1 MSEILKYRIPGNP
14 RIEQTGEF
22 RELKS
27 IREANGFV
35 ISSYLKDKF
44 FEFSPSTV
52 PFSSPNF
59 KCDEPSVIDKEKYL
73 IVAKSFLDSIVEK
86 KIKKAVL
93 SRIKKVPFDE
103 NKINHLF
110 DALCD
115 AYPTAFVYL
124 ISGLEVGTWIGA
136 SPETLLHVS
145 ANSAFTMSLAG
156 TKPLT
161 KKATPWGEKEQREQ
175 AYVTD
180 FIIEKLSS
188 QGIENLEITGPYDVE
203 AGPVLH
209 VRTDINF
216 DMENQKS
223 IDIALKLHPTP
234 AVSGFPQKESIDL
247 INSKELHDR
256 EFYTGMI
263 GFITQNSSSLYVNLR
278 CCQIQKGNAYLY
290 LGGGF
295 TADSVPELEWEET
308 ENKSRTLL
316 NIIET
321 L

>member
-1 MSEILKYRIPGNP
+1 VSEILKYRIPGNP
-14 RIEQTGEF
+14 RIEQTGNF

-52 PFSSPNF
+52 PFPSANF
-59 KCDEPSVIDKEKYL
+59 NCVEPSIIDKEKYL
-73 IVAKSFLDSIVEK
+73 IVAKSFLHSIVEK

-124 ISGLEVGTWIGA
+124 ISGLEVGTWVGA

-188 QGIENLEITGPYDVE
+188 QGIKNLEITGPYDLE

-209 VRTDINF
+209 LRTDINF
-216 DMENQKS
+216 DIENQKS

-263 GFITQNSSSLYVNLR
+263 GFIAQNSASLYVNLR
-278 CCQIQKGNAYLY
+278 CCQVQKGHAYLY

>member
-1 MSEILKYRIPGNP
+1 VSEILKYRIPGNP
-14 RIEQTGEF
+14 RIEQIGRF
-22 RELKS
+22 RALKS

-52 PFSSPNF
+52 PFSLPNF

-73 IVAKSFLDSIVEK
+73 IVAQSFLDSIVEQ

-103 NKINHLF
+103 GKINHLF

-136 SPETLLHVS
+136 SPETLLHVDE
-145 ANSAFTMSLAG
+145 NSAFTMSLAG
-156 TKPLT
+156 TKPLSEKGT
-161 KKATPWGEKEQREQ
+161 SWGGKEQSEQ

-180 FIIEKLSS
+180 FILEKLRS
-188 QGIENLEITGPYDVE
+188 QGIKKMEVNGPYEFE

-209 VRTDINF
+209 LRTDINF
-216 DMENQKS
+216 DIENQKS
-223 IDIALKLHPTP
+223 IEIALKLHPTP
-234 AVSGFPQKESIDL
+234 AVSGFPQKEAIDL
-247 INSKELHDR
+247 IHSKELHDR
-256 EFYTGMI
+256 DFYTGMI
-263 GFITQNSSSLYVNLR
+263 GFIAQNSTSLYVNLR
-278 CCQIQKGNAYLY
+278 CCQIQKGHAYLY

-295 TADSVPELEWEET
+295 TTDSAPELEWEET

>member
-27 IREANGFV
+27 IRDANGFV

-263 GFITQNSSSLYVNLR
+263 GFIAQNSTSLYVNLR
-278 CCQIQKGNAYLY
+278 CCQIQKGYAYLY
-290 LGGGF
+290 LGGGY